1 MNLLLVSFLL
11 LASAGGKV
19 KEAERLAGEAV
30 RQAGE
35 RSPAAVDSARRALA
49 LTEEFDPT
57 AFVSPGRKGEVVED
71 AYQQARIDYRRHRAV
86 LYAAMGEALAAAGRA
101 RPATRYLGRAALLDP
116 APERAQRHARAL
128 LDEGRGA
135 EALDVLRRTQ
145 SGGGIAPEAVALVER
160 AADLIG
166 LPSAQAEI
174 DRARLRPLG
183 AAVEVRDGPVKL
195 ADAARLSTGAPFRLG
210 AEPVVF
216 YMASTPCLTCSEDL
230 ETLKRVV
237 PPDTTVI
244 MVAEDP
250 ERDHALRKIL
260 DLYRYR
266 WPLLLGRGQFQAL
279 GAPAGTVYV
288 VARGGWVGAIAK
300 PPLQTS
306 LPPVLA
312 ALGHADVRE
321 NVPRAA
327 WNARPVDRTPVA
339 PPPGMLPEGLAP
351 GEDLPMPGAF
361 TAAADAYRAKK
372 YLEALR
378 FVQALAAKDEGWL
391 LSPEERYDRALFLSG
406 LGQREQA
413 RKLLLGIGD
422 SRFQDEVDRA
432 LERVGS
438 SRSR

>member
-30 RQAGE
+30 RLAGE
-35 RSPAAVDSARRALA
+35 RSPAAVDAARRALA

-71 AYQQARIDYRRHRAV
+71 AYQQARIDYRRHRAL
-86 LYAAMGEALAAAGRA
+86 LYAGMGEALAAAGRA
-101 RPATRYLGRAALLDP
+101 RPATRNLGRAALLDP
-116 APERAQRHARAL
+116 TPDRAQRHARAL
-128 LDEGRGA
+128 LDEGRGP

-145 SGGGIAPEAVALVER
+145 SGGIAPETVALVER

-195 ADAARLSTGAPFRLG
+195 AEAARLSTGAPFRLG
-210 AEPVVF
+210 TEPVVF
-216 YMASTPCLTCSEDL
+216 YMAATACLTCSEDL

-237 PPDTTVI
+237 RPDTTVV

-266 WPLLLGRGQFQAL
+266 WPLLLGRGQFQTL
-279 GAPAGTVYV
+279 GAPAGSVYA
-288 VARGGWVGAIAK
+288 VARSGCSHPVTLPARK
-300 PPLQTS
+300 PGRGTAPAGRCIPAPWS
-306 LPPVLA
+306 S
-312 ALGHADVRE
+312 GHR
-321 NVPRAA
+321 RRCR
-327 WNARPVDRTPVA
+327 WDR
-339 PPPGMLPEGLAP
+339 
-351 GEDLPMPGAF
+351 
-361 TAAADAYRAKK
+361 
-372 YLEALR
+372 
-378 FVQALAAKDEGWL
+378 
-391 LSPEERYDRALFLSG
+391 DRASCTRAPSSSLRSPLRRG
-406 LGQREQA
+406 GRRA
-413 RKLLLGIGD
+413 RRY
-422 SRFQDEVDRA
+422 SRVRSWW
-432 LERVGS
+432 VP
-438 SRSR
+438 SRRCRPRTTRPTANPAGA